1 MQAYALT
8 DTGRVRSMNHDY
20 IYASPETVGSLPNL
34 FLVSDG
40 MGGHQ
45 AGDYASRYA
54 VENLVVYLTRKKEGA
69 PVPLLSE
76 GIREINTGLYSESLN
91 REELHG
97 MGCTLVAAVVDDGI
111 LYAANI
117 GDSRLYLI
125 HENEIRQVT
134 KDHSYVEEMVALGKM
149 VRGSADYNRRKN
161 IITRALGIG
170 KTVEA
175 DFFEVELE
183 PGDYIL
189 LCSDGLT
196 NMVSDE
202 RIRAVVAGSGTLKEK
217 ARRLICEA
225 NEGGGMDNIAVVL
238 VEPEEGGTGPC

>member
-1 MQAYALT
+1 
-8 DTGRVRSMNHDY
+8 
-20 IYASPETVGSLPNL
+20 
-34 FLVSDG
+34 
-40 MGGHQ
+40 
-45 AGDYASRYA
+45 
-54 VENLVVYLTRKKEGA
+54 
-69 PVPLLSE
+69 
-76 GIREINTGLYSESLN
+76 
-91 REELHG
+91 